1 MSERLYL
8 SDPLD
13 TAGGFVSAMKTYAV
27 VSQPESS
34 AVMPE
39 TPQDGMTAYV
49 GISVLVY
56 VLLLFM
62 FAPRHNPLNRR
73 KSSL

>member
-8 SDPLD
+8 SNPLNP
-13 TAGGFVSAMKTYAV
+13 AGGFVSAMKTYAV
-27 VSQPESS
+27 TQPESS
-34 AVMPE
+34 VITSE
-39 TPQDGMTAYV
+39 SHHDGIAAYV

-56 VLLLFM
+56 VLVLFM
-62 FAPRHNPLNRR
+62 FAPRQNPLNRR

>member
-1 MSERLYL
+1 MSDRLYL

-27 VSQPESS
+27 AQPESS
-34 AVMPE
+34 VIAPE
-39 TPQDGMTAYV
+39 PHHDGIAAYV
-49 GISVLVY
+49 GIRVLVY

-62 FAPRHNPLNRR
+62 FAPRQNPLNRR